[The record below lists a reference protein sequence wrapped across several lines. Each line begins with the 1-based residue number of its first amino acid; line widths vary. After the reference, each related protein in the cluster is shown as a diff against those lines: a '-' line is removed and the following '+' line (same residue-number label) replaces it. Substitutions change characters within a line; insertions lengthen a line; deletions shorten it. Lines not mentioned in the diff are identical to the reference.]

1 MSISLIHLHD
11 QTSHELGRDAERPS
25 PSEGRIVW
33 LNVSQPTEDDLAWL
47 ERTYHFHPLAI
58 EDCRHFNQRA
68 KVESYDGY
76 LFLSLLSATRDSDDI
91 HPRELEVFLG
101 PDYLITVH
109 REDLPASG
117 EVMRHIDANSLVQG
131 HPDFLLWMIV
141 DRMVDAYFPL
151 LDEMEDEI

>member
-1 MSISLIHLHD
+1 MSITLFRLQD
-11 QTSHELGRDAERPS
+11 RTSHDLGPAAERPS
-25 PSEGRIVW
+25 PDEGGIVW

-47 ERTYHFHPLAI
+47 QRTYHFHPLAI

-76 LFLSLLSATRDSDDI
+76 LFLSLVSATRDKEDI
-91 HPRELEVFLG
+91 QPRELEVFLG

-117 EVMRHIDANSLVQG
+117 QVMEHIDTN
-131 HPDFLLWMIV
+131 
-141 DRMVDAYFPL
+141 
-151 LDEMEDEI
+151 